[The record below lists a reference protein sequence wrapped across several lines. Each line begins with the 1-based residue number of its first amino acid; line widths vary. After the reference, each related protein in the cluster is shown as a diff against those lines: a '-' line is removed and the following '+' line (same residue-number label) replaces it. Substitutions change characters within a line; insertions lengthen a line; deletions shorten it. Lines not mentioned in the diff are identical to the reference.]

1 MFCVHCGAQQEE
13 GSKFCTNCGQPL
25 DTEEQ
30 KPEERSVFCV
40 HCGAKQDGNSK
51 FCTSCGQPL
60 DTEEQPSPAPEA
72 APDQAAPQ
80 FQNAAPYQEA
90 PQFQGSPV
98 AVQTEPKPE
107 NPLAAKL
114 KALPKWV
121 YAAVVGG
128 IAVIVAAILI
138 VVNITSTINLN
149 DFVTVEVEGY
159 SGYGTARV
167 SIDWDA
173 MKAKYGDKVKFTKE
187 AKEGLG
193 ALGGFLDG
201 VSAFDALQGS
211 IYVSLDTDENLSN
224 GDQIHYTW
232 DIDDELS
239 KYVSCKLKYTEGTYT
254 VEGLKEAQTFDPFAD
269 LTVTFEGI
277 STNGEL
283 NMEYTGDE
291 LDPYDF
297 GCDTA
302 YGLANGDT
310 VTITLDE
317 YMVQCCL
324 EEKGMLPS
332 VMEKTYTVEG
342 LSEYITAFSTI
353 PQEFLDSMK
362 KEAEDAIYA
371 YTAQAYGS
379 DYTLGELTYSGYIL
393 SAVSSA
399 EDFYGTFNDLCLI
412 YTGTVTGK
420 EEKLPATTVYYPV
433 EFTDILSTNGEMSYD
448 EIEGIRGYASLSGY
462 WFSTDGYLNP
472 VVCYEDL
479 ASYYGENYNVTA
491 GDGFEVY
498 GGAETVTA
506 LSQLSDDFRST
517 LQTAAKAEI
526 QKEID
531 DYSDK
536 VTASE
541 LTFVGEYLLAAKGEA
556 DLEDRNY
563 YVAVFSATVSHAD
576 GDFEPAVVYYPVGFE
591 GLFQMPD
598 KSFSYIELDEL
609 WGYDS
614 FPDSFY
620 STKGY
625 LDGTEMYADIIT
637 ANRDHYDYEVSE
649 GLQEFGK

>member
-1 MFCVHCGAQQEE
+1 MFCVHCGAQQED
-13 GSKFCTNCGQPL
+13 GAKFCTSCGMPL

-30 KPEERSVFCV
+30 KPEKQNVFCV
-40 HCGAKQDGNSK
+40 HCGAQQEGDSR
-51 FCTSCGQPL
+51 FCTSCGKPL
-60 DTEEQPSPAPEA
+60 DTEAP
-72 APDQAAPQ
+72 QAAPQ
-80 FQNAAPYQEA
+80 PQE
-90 PQFQGSPV
+90 GPV
-98 AVQTEPKPE
+98 AVEAPPAPKQV
-107 NPLAAKL
+107 NPLVAKL

-149 DFVTVEVEGY
+149 DFVTIEVEGY
-159 SGYGTARV
+159 DGYGTAMI

-187 AKEGLG
+187 AKEEMG

-201 VSAFDALQGS
+201 VSAFDGLRGS
-211 IYVSLDTDENLSN
+211 IYVSLDTDEDLSN
-224 GDQIHYTW
+224 GDEIHYTW
-232 DIDDELS
+232 DIDDELF

-254 VEGLKEAQTFDPFAD
+254 VEGLEEAQTFDPFAD

-283 NMEYTGDE
+283 NMEYAGEE
-291 LDPYDF
+291 LNPYDF
-297 GCDTA
+297 SCDTA

-310 VTITLDE
+310 VTITLDDYLVE
-317 YMVQCCL
+317 YCL
-324 EEKGMLPS
+324 LELGKIPS
-332 VMEKTYTVEG
+332 AMEKTYTVEG
-342 LSEYITAFSTI
+342 LSEYVTDFSAI

-371 YTAQAYGS
+371 YTAQEYGS
-379 DYTLGELTYSGYIL
+379 DYTLGELTYGGYVL

-399 EDFYGTFNDLCLI
+399 TDFYGTLNDLCLI
-412 YTGTVTGK
+412 YTGTVSGK
-420 EEKLPATTVYYPV
+420 EEELPATTVYYPV

-448 EIEGIRGYASLSGY
+448 ELEGIRGYASLSGY

-472 VVCYEDL
+472 VVCYDDV
-479 ASYYGENYNVTA
+479 STWYGDNYNVTS

-498 GGAETVTA
+498 GGAEAVTA
-506 LSQLSDDFRST
+506 LSQLTDDFRT
-517 LQTAAKAEI
+517 ALQDAAKVEI

-531 DYSDK
+531 DYNEE
-536 VTASE
+536 VTATE
-541 LTFVGEYLLAAKGEA
+541 LTFVGEYLLTAKGEA

-563 YVAVFSATVSHAD
+563 YVAVFSATVSHAE
-576 GDFEPAVVYYPVGFE
+576 GDFEPAVVYYPVGFK

-598 KSFSYIELDEL
+598 SSFSYIELDEL

-614 FPDSFY
+614 FPDSYY
-620 STKGY
+620 STEGY

-637 ANRDHYDYEVSE
+637 ANRDSYNYEVSQ

>member
-1 MFCVHCGAQQEE
+1 MFCVHCGAQQED
-13 GSKFCTNCGQPL
+13 GAKFCTSCGMPL

-30 KPEERSVFCV
+30 KPEKQNVFCV
-40 HCGAKQDGNSK
+40 HCGAQQEGDSR
-51 FCTSCGQPL
+51 FCTSCGKPL
-60 DTEEQPSPAPEA
+60 DTEAP
-72 APDQAAPQ
+72 QAAPQ
-80 FQNAAPYQEA
+80 PQE
-90 PQFQGSPV
+90 GPV
-98 AVQTEPKPE
+98 AVEAPPAPKQV
-107 NPLAAKL
+107 NPLVAKL

-149 DFVTVEVEGY
+149 DFVTIEVEGY
-159 SGYGTARV
+159 DGYGTAMI

-187 AKEGLG
+187 AKEEMG

-201 VSAFDALQGS
+201 VSAFDGLRGS
-211 IYVSLDTDENLSN
+211 IYVSLDTDEDLSN
-224 GDQIHYTW
+224 GDEIHYTW
-232 DIDDELS
+232 DIDDELF

-254 VEGLKEAQTFDPFAD
+254 VEGLEEAQTFDPFAD

-283 NMEYTGDE
+283 NMEYAGEE
-291 LDPYDF
+291 LNPYDF
-297 GCDTA
+297 SCDTA

-310 VTITLDE
+310 VTITLDDYLVE
-317 YMVQCCL
+317 YCL
-324 EEKGMLPS
+324 LELGKIPS
-332 VMEKTYTVEG
+332 AMEKTYTVEG
-342 LSEYITAFSTI
+342 LSEYVTDFSAI

-371 YTAQAYGS
+371 YTAQEYGS
-379 DYTLGELTYSGYIL
+379 DYTLGELTYGGYVL

-399 EDFYGTFNDLCLI
+399 TDFYGTLNDLCLI
-412 YTGTVTGK
+412 YTGTVSGK
-420 EEKLPATTVYYPV
+420 EEELPATTVYYPV
-433 EFTDILSTNGEMSYD
+433 EFTDILSTNGEMSFD
-448 EIEGIRGYASLSGY
+448 ELEGIRGYASLSGY

-472 VVCYEDL
+472 VVCYDDV
-479 ASYYGENYNVTA
+479 STWYGDNYNVTS

-498 GGAETVTA
+498 GGAEAVTA
-506 LSQLSDDFRST
+506 LSQLTDDFRT
-517 LQTAAKAEI
+517 ALQDAAKVEI

-531 DYSDK
+531 DYNEE
-536 VTASE
+536 VTATE
-541 LTFVGEYLLAAKGEA
+541 LTFVGEYLLTAKGEA

-563 YVAVFSATVSHAD
+563 YVAVFSATVSHAE
-576 GDFEPAVVYYPVGFE
+576 GDFEPAVVYYPVGFK

-598 KSFSYIELDEL
+598 SSFSYIQLDEL

-614 FPDSFY
+614 FPDSYY
-620 STKGY
+620 STEGY

-637 ANRDHYDYEVSE
+637 ANRDSYNYEVSQ

>member
-1 MFCVHCGAQQEE
+1 MFCVHCGAQQED
-13 GSKFCTNCGQPL
+13 GAKFCTSCGMPL

-30 KPEERSVFCV
+30 KPEKQNVFCV
-40 HCGAKQDGNSK
+40 HCGAQQEGDSR
-51 FCTSCGQPL
+51 FCTSCGKPL
-60 DTEEQPSPAPEA
+60 DTEAP
-72 APDQAAPQ
+72 QAAPQ
-80 FQNAAPYQEA
+80 PQE
-90 PQFQGSPV
+90 GPV
-98 AVQTEPKPE
+98 AVEAPPAPKQV
-107 NPLAAKL
+107 NPLVAKL

-149 DFVTVEVEGY
+149 DFVTIEVEGY
-159 SGYGTARV
+159 DGYGTAMI

-187 AKEGLG
+187 AKEEMG

-201 VSAFDALQGS
+201 VSAFDGLRGS
-211 IYVSLDTDENLSN
+211 IYVSLDTDEDLSN
-224 GDQIHYTW
+224 GDEIHYTW
-232 DIDDELS
+232 DIDDELF

-254 VEGLKEAQTFDPFAD
+254 VEGLEEAQTFDPFAD

-277 STNGEL
+277 STNGQLNINYSGQEL
-283 NMEYTGDE
+283 S
-291 LDPYDF
+291 PYDF
-297 GCDTA
+297 SSDTA

-317 YMVQCCL
+317 YMVEYCL
-324 EEKGMLPS
+324 EELGMLPS
-332 VMEKTYTVEG
+332 VTEKTYTVEG
-342 LSEYITAFSTI
+342 LSEYITDFSSI
-353 PQEFLDSMK
+353 PQEFLDSLK

-379 DYTLGELTYSGYIL
+379 DYTLSELTYGGYIL

-399 EDFYGTFNDLCLI
+399 TDFYGTLNDLCLI
-412 YTGTVTGK
+412 YTGTVSGK
-420 EEKLPATTVYYPV
+420 EEELPATTVYYPV
-433 EFTDILSTNGEMSYD
+433 EFTDILSTNGEMSFD
-448 EIEGIRGYASLSGY
+448 ELEGIRGYASLSGY

-472 VVCYEDL
+472 VVCYDDI
-479 ASYYGENYNVTA
+479 STWYGDNYNVTS

-498 GGAETVTA
+498 GGAEAVTA
-506 LSQLSDDFRST
+506 LSQLTDDFRT
-517 LQTAAKAEI
+517 ALQDAAKVEI

-531 DYSDK
+531 DYNEE
-536 VTASE
+536 VTATE
-541 LTFVGEYLLAAKGEA
+541 LTFVGEYLLTAKGEA

-563 YVAVFSATVSHAD
+563 YVAVFSATVSHAE
-576 GDFEPAVVYYPVGFE
+576 GDFEPAVVYYPVGFK

-598 KSFSYIELDEL
+598 SSFSYIELDEL

-614 FPDSFY
+614 FPDSYY
-620 STKGY
+620 STEGY

-637 ANRDHYDYEVSE
+637 ANRDSYNYEVSQ

>member
-1 MFCVHCGAQQEE
+1 MFCVHCGAQLEE

-80 FQNAAPYQEA
+80 FQ
-90 PQFQGSPV
+90 GSPA
-98 AVQTEPKPE
+98 AVQTEPKPV

-317 YMVQCCL
+317 YMVQRCL

-379 DYTLGELTYSGYIL
+379 DYTLGELTYSGYR
-393 SAVSSA
+393 S
-399 EDFYGTFNDLCLI
+399 
-412 YTGTVTGK
+412 
-420 EEKLPATTVYYPV
+420 EEHT
-433 EFTDILSTNGEMSYD
+433 
-448 EIEGIRGYASLSGY
+448 
-462 WFSTDGYLNP
+462 
-472 VVCYEDL
+472 
-479 ASYYGENYNVTA
+479 
-491 GDGFEVY
+491 
-498 GGAETVTA
+498 
-506 LSQLSDDFRST
+506 
-517 LQTAAKAEI
+517 
-526 QKEID
+526 
-531 DYSDK
+531 
-536 VTASE
+536 
-541 LTFVGEYLLAAKGEA
+541 
-556 DLEDRNY
+556 
-563 YVAVFSATVSHAD
+563 
-576 GDFEPAVVYYPVGFE
+576 
-591 GLFQMPD
+591 
-598 KSFSYIELDEL
+598 
-609 WGYDS
+609 
-614 FPDSFY
+614 
-620 STKGY
+620 
-625 LDGTEMYADIIT
+625 
-637 ANRDHYDYEVSE
+637 
-649 GLQEFGK
+649 

>member
-1 MFCVHCGAQQEE
+1 MFCVHCGAQQE
-13 GSKFCTNCGQPL
+13 
-25 DTEEQ
+25 D
-30 KPEERSVFCV
+30 
-40 HCGAKQDGNSK
+40 GAK
-51 FCTSCGQPL
+51 FCTSCGKPL
-60 DTEEQPSPAPEA
+60 DTEAP
-72 APDQAAPQ
+72 QAAPQ
-80 FQNAAPYQEA
+80 PQE
-90 PQFQGSPV
+90 GPV
-98 AVQTEPKPE
+98 AVEAPPAPKQV

-149 DFVTVEVEGY
+149 DFVTIEVDGY
-159 SGYGTARV
+159 NGYGTAV
-167 SIDWDA
+167 ISVDWEA
-173 MKAKYGDKVKFTKE
+173 MEAKYGDKVKFSKE
-187 AKEGLG
+187 VKEGMG
-193 ALGGFLDG
+193 AFGGFLDG
-201 VSAFDALQGS
+201 ISAFDGLRGS
-211 IYVSLDTDENLSN
+211 VDVSLDTDEGLSN
-224 GDQIHYTW
+224 GDEIHYTW
-232 DIDDELS
+232 DIDDELFQ
-239 KYVSCKLKYTEGTYT
+239 YVSCKLKYTEGTYT
-254 VEGLKEAQTFDPFAD
+254 VEGLKEAETFDPFAD

-283 NMEYTGDE
+283 NMEYAGEE
-291 LDPYDF
+291 LNPYDF
-297 GCDTA
+297 SCDTA

-317 YMVQCCL
+317 YMVEYCL
-324 EEKGMLPS
+324 LELGKIPS
-332 VMEKTYTVEG
+332 AMEKTYTVEG
-342 LSEYITAFSTI
+342 LSEYVTDFSAI

-371 YTAQAYGS
+371 YTAQEYGS
-379 DYTLGELTYSGYIL
+379 DYTLGELTYGGYVL

-399 EDFYGTFNDLCLI
+399 TDFYGTLNDLCLI

-420 EEKLPATTVYYPV
+420 DEELPATTVYYPV

-448 EIEGIRGYASLSGY
+448 ELEGIRGYASLSGY

-472 VVCYEDL
+472 VVCYDDI
-479 ASYYGENYNVTA
+479 STYYGDNYNVTS

-498 GGAETVTA
+498 GGAEAVTA
-506 LSQLSDDFRST
+506 LSQLSDGIRT
-517 LQTAAKAEI
+517 VLQTAAQEEIQAEI
-526 QKEID
+526 A
-531 DYSDK
+531 DYAEE

-541 LTFVGEYLLAAKGEA
+541 LTFVGEYLLTAKGEA

-563 YVAVFSATVSHAD
+563 YVAVFSATVSHAE
-576 GDFEPAVVYYPVGFE
+576 GDFEPAVVYYPVGFK

-598 KSFSYIELDEL
+598 SSFSYIELDEL

-614 FPDSFY
+614 FPDSYY
-620 STKGY
+620 STEGY

-637 ANRDHYDYEVSE
+637 ANRDSYNYEVSQ

>member
-1 MFCVHCGAQQEE
+1 MFCVHCGAQQED
-13 GSKFCTNCGQPL
+13 GTKFCTNCGQPL

-40 HCGAKQDGNSK
+40 HCGAQQEGYSR
-51 FCTSCGQPL
+51 FCTSCGKPL
-60 DTEEQPSPAPEA
+60 DTEEAPAAETAPAEA
-72 APDQAAPQ
+72 APQP
-80 FQNAAPYQEA
+80 
-90 PQFQGSPV
+90 QGSP
-98 AVQTEPKPE
+98 AAAQTPAPKPE
-107 NPLAAKL
+107 NPLVTKL

-121 YAAVVGG
+121 YFAVVGG
-128 IAVIVAAILI
+128 IAAIVAVILI
-138 VVNITSTINLN
+138 VTNITSTINLN
-149 DFVTVEVEGY
+149 DFVTIEVDGY
-159 SGYGTARV
+159 NGYGTAFISV
-167 SIDWDA
+167 DWDA
-173 MKAKYGDKVKFTKE
+173 MEAKYGDKVKFSKE

-193 ALGGFLDG
+193 AFGGILDG
-201 VSAFDALQGS
+201 ISAFDSLRGS
-211 IYVSLDTDENLSN
+211 VDVSLDTDEGLSN
-224 GDQIHYTW
+224 GDEIHYTW
-232 DIDDELS
+232 DIDDELFQ
-239 KYVSCKLKYTEGTYT
+239 YVSCKLKYTEGTYT
-254 VEGLKEAQTFDPFAD
+254 VEGLKEAETFDPFAD

-283 NMEYTGDE
+283 NMEYAGEE
-291 LDPYDF
+291 LNPYDF
-297 GCDTA
+297 SCDTA

-310 VTITLDE
+310 VTITLDDYLVE
-317 YMVQCCL
+317 YCL
-324 EEKGMLPS
+324 MELGKIPS

-342 LSEYITAFSTI
+342 LSEYVTDFSAI

-371 YTAQAYGS
+371 YTAQQYGS
-379 DYTLGELTYSGYIL
+379 DYTLGELTYGGYVL

-399 EDFYGTFNDLCLI
+399 TDFYGTLNDLCLI

-420 EEKLPATTVYYPV
+420 DEELPATTVYYPV

-448 EIEGIRGYASLSGY
+448 ELEGIRGYASLSGY

-479 ASYYGENYNVTA
+479 ATYYGDNYHVTS

-498 GGAETVTA
+498 GGAEAVTA
-506 LSQLSDDFRST
+506 LSQLTDGIRTT
-517 LQTAAKAEI
+517 LQTAAQAEI
-526 QKEID
+526 QAEIA
-531 DYSDK
+531 DYAEE

-541 LTFVGEYLLAAKGEA
+541 LTFVGEYLLTAKGET

-563 YVAVFSATVSHAD
+563 YVAVYSATVSHAE
-576 GDFEPAVVYYPVGFE
+576 GDFEPTVVYYPVGFK

-598 KSFSYIELDEL
+598 ESFSYIELDEL

-614 FPDSFY
+614 FPDSYY
-620 STKGY
+620 STEGY

-637 ANRDHYDYEVSE
+637 ANRDNYDYEVSE

>member
-1 MFCVHCGAQQEE
+1 MFCVHCGAQQED
-13 GSKFCTNCGQPL
+13 GAKFCTSCGMPL

-30 KPEERSVFCV
+30 KPEKQNVFCV
-40 HCGAKQDGNSK
+40 HCGAQQEGDSR
-51 FCTSCGQPL
+51 FCTSCGKPL
-60 DTEEQPSPAPEA
+60 DTEAP
-72 APDQAAPQ
+72 QAAPQ
-80 FQNAAPYQEA
+80 PQE
-90 PQFQGSPV
+90 GPV
-98 AVQTEPKPE
+98 AVEAPPAPKQV
-107 NPLAAKL
+107 NPLVAKL

-149 DFVTVEVEGY
+149 DFVTIEVEGY
-159 SGYGTARV
+159 DGYGTAMI

-187 AKEGLG
+187 AKEEMG

-201 VSAFDALQGS
+201 VSAFDGLRGS
-211 IYVSLDTDENLSN
+211 IYVSLDTDEDLSN
-224 GDQIHYTW
+224 GDEIHYTW
-232 DIDDELS
+232 DIDDELF

-254 VEGLKEAQTFDPFAD
+254 VEGLEEAQTFDPFAD

-283 NMEYTGDE
+283 NMEYAGEE
-291 LDPYDF
+291 LNPYDF
-297 GCDTA
+297 SCDTA

-310 VTITLDE
+310 VTITLDDYLVE
-317 YMVQCCL
+317 YCL
-324 EEKGMLPS
+324 LELGKIPS
-332 VMEKTYTVEG
+332 AMEKTYTVEG
-342 LSEYITAFSTI
+342 LSEYVTDFSAI

-371 YTAQAYGS
+371 YTAQEYGS
-379 DYTLGELTYSGYIL
+379 DYTLGELTYGGYVL

-399 EDFYGTFNDLCLI
+399 TDFYGTLNDLCLI
-412 YTGTVTGK
+412 YTGTVSGK
-420 EEKLPATTVYYPV
+420 EEELPATTVYYPV

-448 EIEGIRGYASLSGY
+448 ELEGIRGYASLSGY

-472 VVCYEDL
+472 VVCYDDI
-479 ASYYGENYNVTA
+479 STWYGDNYNVTS

-498 GGAETVTA
+498 GGAEAVTA
-506 LSQLSDDFRST
+506 LSQLSDDFRNT

-526 QKEID
+526 QKAID
-531 DYSDK
+531 DYNEE
-536 VTASE
+536 VTATE
-541 LTFVGEYLLAAKGEA
+541 LTFVGEYLLTAKGEA

-563 YVAVFSATVSHAD
+563 YVAVFSATVSHAE
-576 GDFEPAVVYYPVGFE
+576 GDFEPAVVYYPVGFK

-598 KSFSYIELDEL
+598 SSFSYIELDEL

-614 FPDSFY
+614 FPDSYY
-620 STKGY
+620 STEGY

-637 ANRDHYDYEVSE
+637 ANRDSYNYEVSQ